1 MAESKLYDFLRD
13 LNDDT
18 NKLTEFEN
26 DPEAAMD
33 AAGLASEE
41 KEAVK
46 SGDEE
51 RIMRQLG
58 AEGAGQVAFR
68 VIRIRNIRIRFGV

>member
-1 MAESKLYDFLRD
+1 MAESKLYEFLRE
-13 LNDDT
+13 LNDDS

-26 DPEAAMD
+26 DPEAAMT
-33 AAGLASEE
+33 AAGLTNEE
-41 KEAVK
+41 KEVVK

-51 RIMRQLG
+51 QIMRQLG
-58 AEGAGQVAFR
+58 AQDAAQAAFR